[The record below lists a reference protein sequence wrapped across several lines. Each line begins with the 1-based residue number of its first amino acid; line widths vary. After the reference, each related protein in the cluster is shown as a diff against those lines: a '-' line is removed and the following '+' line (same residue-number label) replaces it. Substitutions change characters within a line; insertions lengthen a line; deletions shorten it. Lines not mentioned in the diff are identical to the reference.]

1 VGSSSCPSWPR
12 HGTASQ
18 TSSYLHTFLQLNRPR
33 QPRAVR
39 TRPCRP
45 SRRWH
50 IAGRSSWSLCC
61 DGTRSAHRLSCRLES
76 LARPKSHCRM
86 MRAHPRPSTDA
97 RTQRSE
103 SPPCPLETDRRVSL
117 PGCPT
122 SGVPH
127 RTGTGRSCGRRIED
141 QASSLVAVIARA
153 RGRVASLAT
162 PASSALVSVDRS
174 SHRG

>member
-1 VGSSSCPSWPR
+1 VGSSSGPSWPR
-12 HGTASQ
+12 HGTASR
-18 TSSYLHTFLQLNRPR
+18 TSSYLHTFVQLNRPR
-33 QPRAVR
+33 QRRAVR
-39 TRPCRP
+39 THPCRP

-50 IAGRSSWSLCC
+50 IAGRSSWLRCS
-61 DGTRSAHRLSCRLES
+61 DGNRSAHQLVCRLGS

-103 SPPCPLETDRRVSL
+103 SPPCPLETDRRVSR

-141 QASSLVAVIARA
+141 QASSLAEVIARA

-174 SHRG
+174 SRRG